1 MRKYVF
7 LIFSLVLALGMNAQS
22 RKGEASLMGS
32 VGYQSNYERFGLGF
46 QARYAMLN
54 NVRIAP
60 ELNFFFPKDKV
71 TGLDVNVNF
80 HYVFNFK
87 ADGQGFQVYPLVGV
101 GMQTNFYGG
110 KDVTYRNGDVEHEG
124 SHTNTD
130 FAFSLG
136 GGITLPLSAKSYL
149 NAETKFM
156 LGDKDNIVFMLG
168 YGWKF

>member
-1 MRKYVF
+1 MKKFVF
-7 LIFSLVLALGMNAQS
+7 LFVSMALALGVNAQS
-22 RKGEASLMGS
+22 RKGESSLMVGA
-32 VGYQSNYERFGLGF
+32 GYQSNYERFGVGL
-46 QARYAMLN
+46 QARYAILN

-60 ELNFFFPKDKV
+60 EVNFFFPKEKV

-101 GMQTNFYGG
+101 GMQTNFYGSR
-110 KDVTYRNGDVEHEG
+110 DVTYGGGQEVHES

-130 FAFSLG
+130 FAFALG
-136 GGITLPLSAKSYL
+136 GGITLPLSSRSYL

-156 LGDKDNIVFMLG
+156 MGDKDALVFMLG
-168 YGWKF
+168 YGWRF